1 MELVWYAA
9 KREVK
14 DQELT
19 HVAKTWSCREGL
31 PINRLSFSLGL
42 HSICLQLLG
51 FKMKPNTSKSL
62 LNRVADL
69 LVNKG
74 LKECLAGFLDWK
86 PVWPLKITPYCRSSL
101 NVDTRKKLV
110 LLFTVV
116 CPCKSLINQ
125 GCTMLTSVCKTSLR
139 MPPVSPYLG
148 KHGIKRN
155 CRIGLVKWSPFDQ

>member
-9 KREVK
+9 KQEVK

-19 HVAKTWSCREGL
+19 HVAKTWSCGEGL

-74 LKECLAGFLDWK
+74 LKECLPGSLDWK
-86 PVWPLKITPYCRSSL
+86 PDWPLKITPYCRSSF
-101 NVDTRKKLV
+101 NIDTKKLV
-110 LLFTVV
+110 LLFTIV
-116 CPCKSLINQ
+116 CTCKSLIRQ
-125 GCTMLTSVCKTSLR
+125 GCMMLMCV
-139 MPPVSPYLG
+139 
-148 KHGIKRN
+148 
-155 CRIGLVKWSPFDQ
+155 F